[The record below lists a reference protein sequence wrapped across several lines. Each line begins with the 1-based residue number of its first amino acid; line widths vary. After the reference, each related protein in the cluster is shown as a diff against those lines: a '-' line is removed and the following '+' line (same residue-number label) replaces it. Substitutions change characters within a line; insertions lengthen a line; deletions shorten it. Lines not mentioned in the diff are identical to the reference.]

1 MLRLDYRDPR
11 SIDQQL
17 RDGLRRLIV
26 SGAFSPGEALP
37 AAGDVAAA
45 LVINPEPVRRAY
57 RALESEGCVRLQGE
71 RASVAPEA
79 ADLRR
84 RDLLARFDRT
94 AGELFALGESR
105 ESLIRRLER
114 RPHRE
119 EVIP

>member
-26 SGAFSPGEALP
+26 SGAFSPGEVLP

-57 RALESEGCVRLQGE
+57 QALASEGCVR
-71 RASVAPEA
+71 R
-79 ADLRR
+79 
-84 RDLLARFDRT
+84 
-94 AGELFALGESR
+94 
-105 ESLIRRLER
+105 
-114 RPHRE
+114 
-119 EVIP
+119 

>member
-79 ADLRR
+79 ADLWR

-105 ESLIRRLER
+105 ESLTRRLER